1 MIQMIICRCALL
13 AILATIA
20 LFALMIYLI
29 SRVVILTMNVSDAG
43 VKFIRRWEGS
53 RSAAY
58 HDSAG
63 LLTVGVGH
71 LLTRDELSSGK
82 VEIGAEYVKWRDGLS
97 DEQIDLLL
105 RQDLLRPV
113 TAVNGARLHL
123 RQQEFD
129 ALVSFVFNVGVRAF
143 NRSTLLKR
151 LHDGNYADAP
161 AQLLRWVYAG
171 GKRIQGL
178 VNRRQAEANLWR
190 YGRYEDAA

>member
-1 MIQMIICRCALL
+1 M
-13 AILATIA
+13 LATIA

-113 TAVNGARLHL
+113 TAGLLGSIAVFYP
-123 RQQEFD
+123 QQLSTYAWKA
-129 ALVSFVFNVGVRAF
+129 ALVTGGMLLGLWAWKLLIAPHLPSTDSMGVENRLRMLLARAVFIGACII
-143 NRSTLLKR
+143 
-151 LHDGNYADAP
+151 GMC
-161 AQLLRWVYAG
+161 WG
-171 GKRIQGL
+171 G
-178 VNRRQAEANLWR
+178 
-190 YGRYEDAA
+190 